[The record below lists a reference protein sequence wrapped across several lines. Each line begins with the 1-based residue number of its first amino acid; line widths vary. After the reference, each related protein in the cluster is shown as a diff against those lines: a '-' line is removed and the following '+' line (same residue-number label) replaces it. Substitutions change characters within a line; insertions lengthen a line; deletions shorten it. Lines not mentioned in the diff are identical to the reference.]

1 MLTNKFSSASSLLT
15 GIFFIVLGALFFTEY
30 SKIWTLIYILFMI
43 GFLWIG
49 LNQILRALN
58 NKQKASLNLSTML
71 TSLLCVGLA
80 VYTFFNPGLFFKFIH
95 YVIGWWALLN
105 AAIQFINF
113 YVYRRDC
120 LKGTYVLFLKG
131 LADAVFA
138 AMLMLKPIN
147 KLWIVAY
154 IAGAYLIFYGGV
166 TVLEALKDLLSAGMS
181 VKIREHLRI
190 SIPVLISAIIPQRF
204 FLSINALIKTN
215 KLNPDAQVAPQAST
229 DLEVFIYLKESG
241 PESLGHV
248 DISFQGK
255 IYSYGCHDPHHR
267 GLFGTLGDGVLVVSD
282 RETFL
287 KHALKSEDKTIISY
301 GLTLNESQKAMLQ
314 KRIDAMM
321 ERAYTWRPDAQL
333 LAEGE
338 TAEGE
343 AKDYASRVWNATHAH
358 MYKFA
363 NGKFKTYFV
372 FSTNCVL
379 LADEL
384 LHCKELD
391 LIPIGGIVTPGT
403 YLEFLNTEYLRPGGM
418 VVERTIYKRT
428 RGKGGE
434 HGSSFGSSLS
444 SS

>member
-15 GIFFIVLGALFFTEY
+15 GLFFIFLGALFFTEY
-30 SKIWTLIYILFMI
+30 TGLWTLIYILFMI
-43 GFLWIG
+43 GFVWIG
-49 LNQILRALN
+49 VNQILRTLTD
-58 NKQKASLNLSTML
+58 KKKAHLNLSTIL
-71 TSLLCVGLA
+71 TSLLCIGLA
-80 VYTFFNPGLFFKFIH
+80 IYTFFNPGLFFRFIH

-105 AAIQFINF
+105 SLIQFINF

-120 LKGTYVLFLKG
+120 LKGTYFIFLKG
-131 LADAVFA
+131 LVDLIFA
-138 AMLMLKPIN
+138 SMLMLKPIN

-166 TVLEALKDLLSAGMS
+166 MVLEAAKDLLSVSMS
-181 VKIREHLRI
+181 LKIREHLRI

-215 KLNPDAQVAPQAST
+215 KLNPDAHVAPQAST

-248 DISFQGK
+248 DISFQDK

-282 RETFL
+282 REAFL

-301 GLTLNESQKAMLQ
+301 GLTLNEEQKKRLRQ
-314 KRIDAMM
+314 RIDAMM

-338 TAEGE
+338 PIEGE
-343 AKDYASRVWNATHAH
+343 AKDYASRVWNATRAH

-403 YLEFLNTEYLRPGGM
+403 YLEFLNAEYLRPSGM
-418 VVERTIYKRT
+418 VVERTVYKRT
-428 RGKGGE
+428 HGKGGE
-434 HGSSFGSSLS
+434 RGGSFGSSLS
-444 SS
+444 S